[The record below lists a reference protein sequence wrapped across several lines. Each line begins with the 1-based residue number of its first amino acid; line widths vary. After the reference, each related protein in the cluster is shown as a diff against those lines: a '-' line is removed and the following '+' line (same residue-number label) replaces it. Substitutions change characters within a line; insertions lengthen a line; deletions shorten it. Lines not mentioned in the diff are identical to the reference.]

1 MLVMDLSW
9 TDADYLIYEK
19 LLAQGWRRSGKLLYC
34 YQCPGCKR
42 CIPIRIRTDR
52 FIPSKSLKR
61 CLKKNQDISVSL
73 YDAFYT
79 EERFSLYEKYVT
91 VRHSESSAGQTYAEH
106 RQAFMDLTTGVQA
119 HITEYRDQAGILVA
133 EGFADILPDGISSV
147 YFAFSPEAGWR
158 SLGRFSVHAEI
169 QIARQLQ
176 KSFYYLGFWV
186 PGSAKMDY
194 KADFSPFELAVDPLH
209 PKTADVPP
217 SAAKEASQKSWQEF
231 SSKEEALSWLGSAGY
246 LDR

>member
-1 MLVMDLSW
+1 MELNW
-9 TDADYLIYEK
+9 TDADYFIYEK
-19 LLAQGWRRSGKLLYC
+19 LLAQGWRRSGNLLYC

-73 YDAFYT
+73 HDALYT
-79 EERFSLYEKYVT
+79 DERFRLYEKYVT
-91 VRHSESSAGQTYAEH
+91 VRHSESSAGETHAEN
-106 RQAFMDLTTGVQA
+106 RQAFMDLTEGLQA
-119 HITEYRDQAGILVA
+119 HLTEYRDQAAILVA
-133 EGFADILPDGISSV
+133 EGFVDILPDGISSV

-194 KADFSPFELAVDPLH
+194 KANFSPFELAVDALH
-209 PKTADVPP
+209 FKTADVPP
-217 SAAKEASQKSWQEF
+217 HTAEESSQKSWQPF
-231 SSKEEALSWLGSAGY
+231 SSKEEALSWLNSAGY